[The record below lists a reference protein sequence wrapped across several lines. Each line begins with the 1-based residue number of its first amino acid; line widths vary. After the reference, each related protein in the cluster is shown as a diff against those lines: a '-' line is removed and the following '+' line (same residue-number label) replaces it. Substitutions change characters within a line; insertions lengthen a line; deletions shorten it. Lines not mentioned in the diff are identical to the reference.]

1 MLDTD
6 ENVVEYLEEHFKD
19 VRVSCEPRPDG
30 ALLVTLRNNQGKRLM
45 SRAISGQ
52 EQSSPLLLN
61 QVLERIRRDLIID
74 QGPLQTRDSDYF
86 RKRIDLNRLKSY
98 SIWNAH
104 YNVAGSPIACDMW
117 QGTCTARIPGYG
129 GQIDVNISYVG

>member
-1 MLDTD
+1 M
-6 ENVVEYLEEHFKD
+6 
-19 VRVSCEPRPDG
+19 
-30 ALLVTLRNNQGKRLM
+30 
-45 SRAISGQ
+45 
-52 EQSSPLLLN
+52 
-61 QVLERIRRDLIID
+61 
-74 QGPLQTRDSDYF
+74 F

>member
-61 QVLERIRRDLIID
+61 QVLERIRRD
-74 QGPLQTRDSDYF
+74 
-86 RKRIDLNRLKSY
+86 
-98 SIWNAH
+98 
-104 YNVAGSPIACDMW
+104 
-117 QGTCTARIPGYG
+117 
-129 GQIDVNISYVG
+129 